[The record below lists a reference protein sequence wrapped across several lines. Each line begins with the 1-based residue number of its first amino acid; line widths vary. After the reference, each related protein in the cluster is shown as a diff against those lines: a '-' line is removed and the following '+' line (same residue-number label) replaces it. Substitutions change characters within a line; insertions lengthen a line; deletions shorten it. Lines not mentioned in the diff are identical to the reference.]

1 MKNQEYQLL
10 IDLKKSNK
18 LALKKLFFNYHDTLF
33 RFTYYRISEYDLAED
48 IVQETFIRVWKNRNL
63 IDPEKSF
70 FSYIAK
76 ISTNLCLDHFRHQKV
91 RKKHKDTIP
100 KYGES
105 HYYNPETEINL
116 EILQEKIKI
125 IANKK
130 LPEKCREI
138 FILSRLENKKNA
150 EIAHLLKISKRTV
163 ENQLYRAL
171 KILKNNLKDFF
182 E

>member
-33 RFTYYRISEYDLAED
+33 RFIYYRISEYDLAED

-91 RKKHKDTIP
+91 RKRLPKGAEIQSKPFQNRTLALKLEHTILLLFAILQPHWPLQGGTETASKRIP
-100 KYGES
+100 KKHQS
-105 HYYNPETEINL
+105 LVT
-116 EILQEKIKI
+116 
-125 IANKK
+125 
-130 LPEKCREI
+130 
-138 FILSRLENKKNA
+138 
-150 EIAHLLKISKRTV
+150 
-163 ENQLYRAL
+163 
-171 KILKNNLKDFF
+171 
-182 E
+182 